1 MEILSESAIELECLL
16 FINFYTFQPLECS
29 FIFIICLIWTNLKML
44 SDANKSVSAPF
55 NLA

>member
-1 MEILSESAIELECLL
+1 MKNLSESATELECLL
-16 FINFYTFQPLECS
+16 FINFYEFPPLECS
-29 FIFIICLIWTNLKML
+29 FIIIICLIWTNLKML